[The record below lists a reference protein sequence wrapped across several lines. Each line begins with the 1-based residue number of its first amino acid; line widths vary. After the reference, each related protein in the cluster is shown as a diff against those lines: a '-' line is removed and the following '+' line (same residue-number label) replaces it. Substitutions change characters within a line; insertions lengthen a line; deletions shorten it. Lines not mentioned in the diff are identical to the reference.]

1 MKEKK
6 GKSRLVKTLIASR
19 YFFATH
25 FFLMVILYPT
35 VLIINNL
42 INNQYNI
49 DVVNR
54 DGTFLKF
61 MGDDFVSYL
70 LSPINSINQ
79 IFQTPTLKGL
89 FLGTTG
95 FITALVLIRI
105 VEIWSRLKKHV
116 VEDASEYGAYGTA
129 TWAKET
135 DITEDKKNFTNEIKP
150 ETFGSLIG
158 KAPYSNEYIVR
169 LFNSQINSHTLVV
182 AGSGKGKTQ
191 AFALNQILFNQ
202 TRSIVAGDGKAELYR
217 KTSKQKAKEGY
228 KIIFIDFVKFGGNCW
243 NPLSKMIFDEID
255 NFSTALVNAA
265 DDDSNNVWGGQ
276 AINYISAC
284 IAYVLENLET
294 SKQNMTF
301 VRKIMNLP
309 EIDVKE
315 LFAELPEDSIARDYF
330 GEISGAT
337 GSAWDGILITAKNAT
352 RFWKQK
358 RIQRFTSKS
367 DFEFTDLGTEKIA
380 MYLRIHPTDKTFNPL
395 VNTFFTQMLNT
406 LIEEV
411 EQFGESY
418 PISMDLVLDEFTG
431 IGLIPGFQAAL
442 AFVRQ
447 LGINIMP
454 IVQDISQL
462 VKIYG
467 EEDTESIISNCD
479 NFVFLGTN
487 STKTGK
493 HITEA
498 LGETTKKIRG
508 DSEKTTDISHSKDS
522 QNYTAIKRDLMTR
535 REVLKLDISEGIYFP
550 GGKDP
555 IKFKKAYAYELF
567 PDLELANMNWHLEDK
582 DEEDSKISLSKE
594 RIIEGEN
601 ERDILKE
608 FYEKEQTEEAGF
620 ETVSK
625 EETISFDFF
634 EDDPTEE
641 IDVQKEQIEI

>member
-6 GKSRLVKTLIASR
+6 AKSRLLKTLIASR
-19 YFFATH
+19 YYLFTH
-25 FFLMVILYPT
+25 FFLVVLLYPT
-35 VLIINNL
+35 VLIVDNLLNNK
-42 INNQYNI
+42 YNI
-49 DVVNR
+49 DITNT
-54 DGTFLKF
+54 DGTFLNL
-61 MGDDFVSYL
+61 MGKDFTNYL
-70 LSPINSINQ
+70 VSPINSIVR
-79 IFQTPTLKGL
+79 IFQAPNLKLL
-89 FLGTTG
+89 FLATTG
-95 FITALVLIRI
+95 FVTALVLIRI
-105 VEIWSRLKKHV
+105 VEIWSRLKQHV

-129 TWAKET
+129 SWAKES

-191 AFALNQILFNQ
+191 AIALNQILFNK
-202 TRSIVAGDGKAELYR
+202 TRSIIAGDGKAELYR

-255 NFSTALVNAA
+255 NFSTALVNSA

-284 IAYVLENLET
+284 IAYVLENLEK

-309 EIDVKE
+309 EIDVKD

-330 GEISGAT
+330 GEVSGAT

-358 RIQRFTSKS
+358 RIQQFTSKS

-418 PISMDLVLDEFTG
+418 PISMDFVLDEFTG

-447 LGINIMP
+447 LGLNIMP

-479 NFVFLGTN
+479 NFIFLGTN

-493 HITEA
+493 HITET

-508 DSEKTTDISHSKDS
+508 DSEKTSDINHSKDS
-522 QNYTAIKRDLMTR
+522 QNYTVIKRDLMTR
-535 REVLKLDISEGIYFP
+535 REILKLDIGEGIYFP

-567 PDLELANMNWHLEDK
+567 PDLELADMNWHLKSEN
-582 DEEDSKISLSKE
+582 EEISSKSNVKE
-594 RIIEGEN
+594 RTFEDEN

-608 FYEKEQTEEAGF
+608 FYEKDHAEDQESETEI
-620 ETVSK
+620 K
-625 EETISFDFF
+625 EEISFDFF
-634 EDDPTEE
+634 EDEPNEE
-641 IDVQKEQIEI
+641 IENEQIEI